1 MMQNERV
8 SLDKILIIGI
18 SVRTNNKNNQAQRDI
33 SQLWGRFI
41 LNNIANSIPNKISD
55 EIYCVYTDYES
66 DHTGDYTTILG
77 CLVSDTSSIPEEMV
91 IKEIPQSDYFKF
103 ISEGKLPESVA
114 QTWSFIWQSDYNR
127 SYIAD
132 FEVYGVAAQNPDN
145 AIVATYLSI
154 K

>member
-1 MMQNERV
+1 MNYEE
-8 SLDKILIIGI
+8 ILIDTFSIIGI
-18 SVRTNNKNNQAQRDI
+18 AVRTNNRDNQAQRDI

-41 LNNIANSIPNKISD
+41 LENIAGTIPNKISD
-55 EIYCVYTDYES
+55 EIYCAYTDYEN

-77 CLVSDTSSIPEEMV
+77 CAVSGTQNIPENM
-91 IKEIPQSDYFKF
+91 IAIDISKSNYLKF

-114 QTWSFIWQSDYNR
+114 QTWENIWQTDYNR
-127 SYIAD
+127 SYLTD
-132 FEVYGVAAQNPDN
+132 FDVYGISAQNPDN

>member
-1 MMQNERV
+1 MENERV

-18 SVRTNNKNNQAQRDI
+18 SVRTNNHNNQAQRDI

-41 LNNIANSIPNKISD
+41 LENIANSISNKISE

-66 DHTGDYTTILG
+66 NHTGDYTTILG
-77 CLVSDTSSIPEEMV
+77 CLVSDVDSIPEEM
-91 IKEIPQSDYFKF
+91 IAREIPRNDYLKF

-114 QTWSFIWQSDYNR
+114 QTWDFIWQSDYDR

-132 FEVYGVAAQNPDN
+132 FEVYGIASQNPDN
-145 AIVATYLSI
+145 AIVATYLSV